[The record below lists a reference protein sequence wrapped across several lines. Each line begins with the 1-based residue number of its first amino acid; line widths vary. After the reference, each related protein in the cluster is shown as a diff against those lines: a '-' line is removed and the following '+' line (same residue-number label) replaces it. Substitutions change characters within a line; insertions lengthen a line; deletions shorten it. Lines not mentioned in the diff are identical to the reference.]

1 MKYMKSSCLATESK
15 AAKARLPNGLSHS
28 GKGFPSGL
36 RLRQMLE
43 TPWLR
48 QSDGRRWSPIRN
60 KSFRRLGRGAPG
72 REVGHASPAL
82 WKSSDRA
89 MFSLSV
95 SSSSNFLRSHQR
107 ASAIM
112 VSTSPTPLPSHPL
125 TTHLPGAQLR
135 KSAINALPFPRP
147 TSRLPRHN
155 RRRANSSPKS
165 HHGSEHHPRM
175 REMARSSPQRNISE
189 SQQDTGVKFK

>member
-1 MKYMKSSCLATESK
+1 MKYMKSSCLAKESR

-72 REVGHASPAL
+72 REVGHASSAL

-89 MFSLSV
+89 YTKSHTASTTFSLSV
-95 SSSSNFLRSHQR
+95 SSSTNFLRSHQR

-125 TTHLPGAQLR
+125 TTPPPRRVTPKKRNQCSSV
-135 KSAINALPFPRP
+135 SAPNKPPP
-147 TSRLPRHN
+147 
-155 RRRANSSPKS
+155 
-165 HHGSEHHPRM
+165 
-175 REMARSSPQRNISE
+175 
-189 SQQDTGVKFK
+189 